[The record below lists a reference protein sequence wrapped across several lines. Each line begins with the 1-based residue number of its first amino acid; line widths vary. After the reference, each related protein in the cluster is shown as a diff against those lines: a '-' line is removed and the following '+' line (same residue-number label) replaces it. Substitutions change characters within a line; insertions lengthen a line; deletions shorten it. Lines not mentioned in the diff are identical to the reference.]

1 MSMTGAWIYT
11 EGTRSGRWANISLL
25 GIEDAGGIPSA
36 EWNNLTTGS
45 GLLLFADGTW
55 NHSGQFHLYFK
66 GAGSEQSSQVDDLL
80 APADPH
86 YPASP
91 TAWRGVWHRCVD
103 YVNHLIGGEV
113 VVLEEFAQEWRVSME
128 AREAEAAAA
137 RREIQS
143 PDPDEVVRRAAET
156 AKARLREI
164 RRRRVDERLGRA
176 EGEPHGADATA
187 PGQPQPSDEVVS

>member
-11 EGTRSGRWANISLL
+11 KGTRSGRWANIPLL

-45 GLLLFADGTW
+45 GLLLFPDGTW
-55 NHSGQFHLYFK
+55 NHSGHFHLFFK
-66 GAGSEQSSQVDDLL
+66 GAGSEQASQVDALL

-91 TAWRGVWHRCVD
+91 TAWRGVWRRCVD
-103 YVNHLIGGEV
+103 YVNHLVGGEV

-128 AREAEAAAA
+128 AREAELAAA
-137 RREIQS
+137 RRDIQL
-143 PDPDEVVRRAAET
+143 PDPDEAVRRAADT
-156 AKARLREI
+156 AKAKLRDI
-164 RRRRVDERLGRA
+164 RQRRVDERLARE
-176 EGEPHGADATA
+176 EGAPESQKAGAA
-187 PGQPQPSDEVVS
+187 DEVAS

>member
-11 EGTRSGRWANISLL
+11 KGTRSGRWANIPLL

-45 GLLLFADGTW
+45 GLLLFPDGTW
-55 NHSGQFHLYFK
+55 NHSGHFHLFFK
-66 GAGSEQSSQVDDLL
+66 GAGSEQASQVDALL

-91 TAWRGVWHRCVD
+91 TAWRGVWRRCVD
-103 YVNHLIGGEV
+103 YVNHLVGGEV

-128 AREAEAAAA
+128 ARWPPPAATSNCPTPMRPYVARPTPPRPSSATSGSAGWTNGSPA
-137 RREIQS
+137 RRAH
-143 PDPDEVVRRAAET
+143 RRA
-156 AKARLREI
+156 
-164 RRRRVDERLGRA
+164 RR
-176 EGEPHGADATA
+176 
-187 PGQPQPSDEVVS
+187 PGQPMRSPPKG